1 VRKGLKVSS
10 LFYKEREKREGRK
23 ERERGKNVMMA
34 RKWREGRR
42 GKEERM

>member
-10 LFYKEREKREGRK
+10 LFYKEREKKEGRK

-34 RKWREGRR
+34 VEGRL
-42 GKEERM
+42 KI